1 MRSTVV
7 NFKQIKDLR
16 KTKTTKPLK
25 EKMKESLMGLG
36 IEILF
41 KHKSLLR
48 TLTKQE
54 KQMKDALS
62 LLIRNMQNQT
72 LMRNFYIH
80 ETSNV

>member
-1 MRSTVV
+1 
-7 NFKQIKDLR
+7 
-16 KTKTTKPLK
+16 
-25 EKMKESLMGLG
+25 MKESLMGLG

-62 LLIRNMQNQT
+62 LLIRNMQN
-72 LMRNFYIH
+72 
-80 ETSNV
+80 